1 MPKLGPEIQLVIRP
15 GNVVGW
21 NRIWSWLLEPIPE
34 QSATKKPAAVAA
46 GGTSKNPELEPLND
60 H

>member
-21 NRIWSWLLEPIPE
+21 NRIWSWLLEPMPE
-34 QSATKKPAAVAA
+34 QSAKKKPAVVAA
-46 GGTSKNPELEPLND
+46 GGTSPSDEVTD
-60 H
+60 ARSG